1 MGASTGFLLHHGYL
15 ILFLAVLAE
24 QAGLPV
30 PSSPL
35 LLAAGALAGVHRLNP
50 FVVLGIAVTAS
61 LLSDS
66 AWYWLGRQR
75 GGSILGHGC
84 RISLEPDTCVS
95 RIHSV
100 YTKYGEDSLLVCK
113 FFPGLGTLGPPMA
126 GMMGLAAWKF
136 LLFDAT
142 GALIWSGT
150 FFAVG
155 FIFRERLEILAG
167 AVGKFGAWFAV
178 FLALALAAYIA
189 GKYIQR
195 KRLYRKLLTARI
207 TPTEL
212 RGRLDAHEKL
222 IIVDLRNPAEWS
234 EGRIPGSL
242 QIETDK
248 VDSAISAFT
257 EAEVVLY
264 CSCPNEEAS
273 AREALRLKRRGVRRV
288 RPLEGGFK
296 CWQDLGFPVE
306 KYVRTQHAIR
316 PIPG

>member
-35 LLAAGALAGVHRLNP
+35 LLAAGALAGVQRLNP

-75 GGSILGHGC
+75 GGSILSHGC

-142 GALIWSGT
+142 GALT
-150 FFAVG
+150 
-155 FIFRERLEILAG
+155 
-167 AVGKFGAWFAV
+167 
-178 FLALALAAYIA
+178 
-189 GKYIQR
+189 
-195 KRLYRKLLTARI
+195 
-207 TPTEL
+207 
-212 RGRLDAHEKL
+212 
-222 IIVDLRNPAEWS
+222 
-234 EGRIPGSL
+234 GSSCL
-242 QIETDK
+242 
-248 VDSAISAFT
+248 S
-257 EAEVVLY
+257 
-264 CSCPNEEAS
+264 SCPAGSAAQLCTSNTPCDAGTSCRPLAS
-273 AREALRLKRRGVRRV
+273 A
-288 RPLEGGFK
+288 PGFST
-296 CWQDLGFPVE
+296 CQ
-306 KYVRTQHAIR
+306 
-316 PIPG
+316 